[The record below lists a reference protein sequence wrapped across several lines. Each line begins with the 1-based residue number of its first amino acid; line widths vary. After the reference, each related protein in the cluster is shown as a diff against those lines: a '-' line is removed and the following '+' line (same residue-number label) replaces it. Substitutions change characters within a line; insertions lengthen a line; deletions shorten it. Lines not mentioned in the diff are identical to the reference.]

1 MLLFMRGTRFM
12 TLRRLKPECIISWH
26 QKKEKEKSTYFFFT
40 LCIYMLFY
48 LTAAI

>member
-1 MLLFMRGTRFM
+1 MLLFMRFYDSQAFETRVYNFM
-12 TLRRLKPECIISWH
+12 ASK
-26 QKKEKEKSTYFFFT
+26 KEKSTYFFFT